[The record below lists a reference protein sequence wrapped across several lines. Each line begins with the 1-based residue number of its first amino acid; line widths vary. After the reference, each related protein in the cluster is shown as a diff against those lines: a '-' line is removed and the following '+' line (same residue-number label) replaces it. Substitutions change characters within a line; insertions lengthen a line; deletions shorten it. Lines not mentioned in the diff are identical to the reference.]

1 MDPILKAAIWSLLP
15 ISELRG
21 GIPIALHN
29 GLSIWLAYIIC
40 VCANLLV
47 IPLTYFFLDHLH
59 KIFMDVK
66 LYRKLFNSY
75 VEKKR
80 TSLEKY
86 IGTKWEFIA
95 LAFFVGVPL
104 PVTGAYTGTLLA
116 WFFKLPRKKAY
127 KAITLGVLIAGLI
140 VALVLQLGLKAFN
153 IFVKG

>member
-1 MDPILKAAIWSLLP
+1 MDAILKAAIWSFLP

-29 GLSIWLAYIIC
+29 GLNIWLAYIIC

-47 IPLTYFFLDHLH
+47 IPWTYFFLDHLH
-59 KIFMDVK
+59 EIFMKVSVYK
-66 LYRKLFNSY
+66 RIFNSY

-80 TSLEKY
+80 TSLEKH

-116 WFFKLPRKKAY
+116 WFFKIPRKKAY
-127 KAITLGVLIAGLI
+127 ASVALGVVIAGLI
-140 VALVLQLGLKAFN
+140 VTLVIQLGLKAFS

>member
-1 MDPILKAAIWSLLP
+1 MDPMLKAAIWSLLP

-59 KIFMDVK
+59 EIFMDVK
-66 LYRKLFNSY
+66 LYRKLFDSY

-95 LAFFVGVPL
+95 LTFFVGVPL